1 MTVVLLYG
9 KALLRAWNDTYTVF
23 PEMMFG
29 HRHDLRVSSELHK
42 EVLNCILFV
51 EIRLLQCFQSR

>member
-1 MTVVLLYG
+1 MIVVLLYG
-9 KALLRAWNDTYTVF
+9 KALLRAWNDTNTVF

-42 EVLNCILFV
+42 EMLNRILFV
-51 EIRLLQCFQSR
+51 EIRLLP